1 MTRIMYLFVTVNAI
15 CGIAAFF
22 MARGLWNRMTRKAKD
37 MLREEEPEGRPYVED
52 RDEAGSSSPQRR

>member
-37 MLREEEPEGRPYVED
+37 MLREEGPEGRLNEHDDSQARPP
-52 RDEAGSSSPQRR
+52 SP